1 MNLDLKKSEYK
12 NKSIPFSLSTGIKKS
27 KIKID
32 NLSPKINNKK
42 YEMNNKEIEI
52 YNYELELSSE
62 NYNIKN
68 KKIQSNS
75 KLENNKKIEKNNDDN
90 FINQLIQLKM
100 NNNSIFKNNVNEK
113 GNYIKVFEKASNS
126 NLNKDK
132 KIIYKNKTD
141 LIQEYSKL
149 LSENKKIKKSIILQ
163 QILVDEMK
171 KDLENLKLEKN
182 KSVNEQIEFDK
193 NNLNGDNNY
202 QNILKEKNNLIL
214 ELKNKNTK
222 LTSENQILQEKLNK
236 INKEKVDY
244 NFIDNIYE
252 NILQISI
259 DMENINK
266 KNNTSFNN
274 EFFKHINFDDN
285 GNFSITDKINNINK
299 CIDFIKRE
307 VKNVINNQ
315 KEDKND
321 ERKINNYE
329 YIDKKFDDLYN
340 YENGLNNNEL
350 KKNNLDSKIKSNNF
364 KYNEKLNK
372 YNNRYILSN
381 SDLNMNENLDNKIGL
396 MQNNT
401 RFNLKKYF
409 LEKNDVIYKSNL
421 ISNSNNSLNDSR
433 ENMKTEL
440 NSEVKELT
448 QLINN
453 NKKNNLISAQTKLLK
468 RGKKFKIPFPKF
480 SINKTFNSVS
490 YNNLKENNIKKY
502 ENIAS
507 NINLSK
513 NYKTKKKLILNYS
526 SNVPNNAKKKD
537 ENNDSIFEHIKT
549 DININN
555 KSNKYDFEY
564 IKLNSLFKNLNN
576 SSILSKD
583 IKNMET
589 SSRNKETKNK
599 RFINNLSGAKKI
611 GNVPKFLK
619 IKNINEVNGLA
630 NEVMKPSF
638 LKTDLSLSVNN
649 NDEKDFDNFIFKD
662 IKKYEIL
669 KRNKNN

>member
-1 MNLDLKKSEYK
+1 MSKALK
-12 NKSIPFSLSTGIKKS
+12 I
-27 KIKID
+27 
-32 NLSPKINNKK
+32 
-42 YEMNNKEIEI
+42 
-52 YNYELELSSE
+52 
-62 NYNIKN
+62 
-68 KKIQSNS
+68 
-75 KLENNKKIEKNNDDN
+75 
-90 FINQLIQLKM
+90 INQLIQLKK
-100 NNNSIFKNNVNEK
+100 NNNSIFKNNVYEK
-113 GNYIKVFEKASNS
+113 CNYIKVFEKANNS
-126 NLNKDK
+126 NLNKDE
-132 KIIYKNKTD
+132 KIIYKNKVD
-141 LIQEYSKL
+141 LIQEYNEL

-163 QILVDEMK
+163 QILVNEMK

-193 NNLNGDNNY
+193 NNINGDNNY
-202 QNILKEKNNLIL
+202 QNILQEKNNLII

-222 LTSENQILQEKLNK
+222 LTSENQILQEKLNE
-236 INKEKVDY
+236 INKEKVEN
-244 NFIDNIYE
+244 NFIDNLYE

-259 DMENINK
+259 DLGNNNK
-266 KNNTSFNN
+266 KNNTLYNKDFLN
-274 EFFKHINFDDN
+274 HINFDDN

-299 CIDFIKRE
+299 CIDFIKTEIRIM
-307 VKNVINNQ
+307 INNQ
-315 KEDKND
+315 KEDKNVD
-321 ERKINNYE
+321 RKINNYE
-329 YIDKKFDDLYN
+329 YIDKKFTDLYN
-340 YENGLNNNEL
+340 SENGLNNNEL
-350 KKNNLDSKIKSNNF
+350 KKNNLDGKIKLNNF
-364 KYNEKLNK
+364 KYNKKLT
-372 YNNRYILSN
+372 NNRYILSN

-396 MQNNT
+396 MPNKT

-433 ENMKTEL
+433 ENIKTEL
-440 NSEVKELT
+440 NSKVKELT

-453 NKKNNLISAQTKLLK
+453 NKNNLVSRQSKLLK
-468 RGKKFKIPFPKF
+468 QGKKFKVPFPKF

-490 YNNLKENNIKKY
+490 YNNLNENNIKKY

-507 NINLSK
+507 IINLSK
-513 NYKTKKKLILNYS
+513 INKTKKKLILNYS
-526 SNVPNNAKKKD
+526 SNVPNNSKKKD
-537 ENNDSIFEHIKT
+537 RNNDSIYEHIKT

-555 KSNKYDFEY
+555 KSSKYDFEY

-576 SSILSKD
+576 SNILSKD

-589 SSRNKETKNK
+589 SNKNKETKNK

-638 LKTDLSLSVNN
+638 LKTDISLSVNN
-649 NDEKDFDNFIFKD
+649 NDEKDFGNFIFKD